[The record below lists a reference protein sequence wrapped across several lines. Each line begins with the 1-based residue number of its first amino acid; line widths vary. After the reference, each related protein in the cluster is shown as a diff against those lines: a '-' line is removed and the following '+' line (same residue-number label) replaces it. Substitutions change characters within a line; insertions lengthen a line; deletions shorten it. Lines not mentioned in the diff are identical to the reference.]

1 MNVGKERE
9 KEVKDGFSIFVLSS
23 WKDGVSLTELRKA
36 KDRAGMEK
44 GERELHIWTCY
55 VEISISHTRGNAN
68 RPFNIQV

>member
-36 KDRAGMEK
+36 KDRVGMEK
-44 GERELHIWTCY
+44 GKRELHIWTCY
-55 VEISISHTRGNAN
+55 VEISISHPRGNAN